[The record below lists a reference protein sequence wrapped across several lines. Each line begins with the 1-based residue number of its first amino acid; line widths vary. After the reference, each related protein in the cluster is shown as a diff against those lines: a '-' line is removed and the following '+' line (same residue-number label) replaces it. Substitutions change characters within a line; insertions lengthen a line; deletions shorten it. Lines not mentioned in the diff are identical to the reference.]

1 MLSNAAVEPPIQRTV
16 NLSHSSDDVGRVVQ
30 LFSFRMNTWDRIQIV
45 DFDSVKRQHKCRHSD
60 GAEQWLDLT
69 KKPIRAIPG
78 M

>member
-1 MLSNAAVEPPIQRTV
+1 M
-16 NLSHSSDDVGRVVQ
+16 GRSVQ

-60 GAEQWLDLT
+60 GAEQWLDLS
-69 KKPIRAIPG
+69 KKPIRAIPD